1 LPANGLPKGVL
12 GFALGADGKPTPLVQ
27 FATKNSALLGE
38 YTKYGEEIAT
48 LQALPPDVTGR
59 LAGGQPTAADLGTVQ
74 ATAQGVAASVAA
86 QAPAAQKAAAEAR
99 AAGIP
104 VTAAPAQ
111 DATQILN
118 SLTANKAAILKT
130 ATSLQALLKTD
141 PDMVAQVQKNATQLG
156 VLTVAGTQADFVYL
170 NTHGAAVQKAASE
183 TPNQWKTWYWIC
195 FGGMIFFLL
204 SIPLMRGYWNP
215 KKAKAEFAEHER
227 LVDEE
232 LAKLNLG

>member
-1 LPANGLPKGVL
+1 DHGAPVLASQAKYLTPLPANGLPNGVL

-48 LQALPPDVTGR
+48 LQALPADVTGR

-74 ATAQGVAASVAA
+74 ATAQRVAASVAA

-104 VTAAPAQ
+104 VTAGPAQ
-111 DATQILN
+111 DATQILD

-195 FGGMIFFLL
+195 FG
-204 SIPLMRGYWNP
+204 
-215 KKAKAEFAEHER
+215 
-227 LVDEE
+227 
-232 LAKLNLG
+232 